1 MLKEQIRQIIR
12 SNPEYAAITPVIEKE
27 ILHHDIMDVLIKQGA
42 LQTLTFIGGT
52 SLRMC
57 YNSAR
62 LSEDLDFNGGHDFKP
77 SDFDG
82 LEFEI
87 QKYIR
92 NKYETEVWVSKPA
105 EDKQG
110 NMSSWKISIVKKAN
124 RPGLPHQKMH
134 IGVCATPSF
143 DVEKRPL
150 INHYNIVVPTE
161 GILIPVQSL
170 TETLADKFIA
180 LAYRARRIKP
190 RDIWDIVW
198 IKQRGVELS
207 KDLVDKKLAAR
218 NKQKEDFIEA
228 LNIQL
233 TKLMQDD
240 EVREDFNQEMSRFIP
255 NQIKERTIDNSEY
268 WAYVQNE
275 VSAMSSVLIKGGSPE
290 KKFDMGI
297 TTPSFHPTTNE
308 GSHR

>member
-1 MLKEQIRQIIR
+1 MLKEQIRQIIQ

-27 ILHHDIMDVLIKQGA
+27 ILHHDIIDAMMKQGA

-82 LEFEI
+82 LELEI
-87 QKYIR
+87 QKYIQ
-92 NKYETEVWVSKPA
+92 NKYETEVWVNKPT

-110 NMSSWKISIVKKAN
+110 NTSSWKISIVKEAN
-124 RPGLPHQKMH
+124 RPDLPRQKMH
-134 IGVCATPSF
+134 IDVCAIPAF

-161 GILIPVQSL
+161 GILVPVQSL
-170 TETLADKFIA
+170 KETLADKFIA

-198 IKQRGVELS
+198 IKQRGIELS
-207 KDLVDKKLAAR
+207 QDLVDQKLIAR
-218 NKQKEDFIEA
+218 GKQNDNFIEA
-228 LNIQL
+228 LTIQL

-240 EVREDFNQEMSRFIP
+240 EVRKDFNMEMSRFIP
-255 NQIKERTIDNSEY
+255 KQIQERTIGNPEY
-268 WAYVQNE
+268 WAYVQGE
-275 VSAMSSVLIKGGSPE
+275 VNAMSSILINDGSP
-290 KKFDMGI
+290 KNTFDMGV
-297 TTPSFHPTTNE
+297 
-308 GSHR
+308 